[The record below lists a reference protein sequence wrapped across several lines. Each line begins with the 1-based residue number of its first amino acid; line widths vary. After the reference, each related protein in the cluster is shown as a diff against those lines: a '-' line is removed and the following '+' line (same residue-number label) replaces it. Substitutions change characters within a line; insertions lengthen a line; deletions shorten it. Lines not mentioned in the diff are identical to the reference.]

1 MANLFNQV
9 RLYMEDNGKDF
20 EDAVYKE
27 NVIVFHYDNKPSEV
41 TTWNVGGL
49 SKPTAEQLSALE
61 SRANTWEANNIV
73 RNTRRISYGEIGD
86 QLDLL
91 YKDIL
96 GNKLDTTGEWAKK
109 IKKIKDDNPKS

>member
-1 MANLFNQV
+1 MANLYTQV
-9 RLYMEDNGKDF
+9 KLYCEENGIDFDNEISRD
-20 EDAVYKE
+20 
-27 NVIVFHYDNKPSEV
+27 NITVFHYDNKPSEV

>member
-27 NVIVFHYDNKPSEV
+27 NVIVFHYDNKPSEI

-61 SRANTWEANNIV
+61 SRANTWETNNIV
-73 RNTRRISYGEIGD
+73 RNTRRLSYGDIGD
-86 QLDLL
+86 QLDEI
-91 YKDIL
+91 YHDIDAWKARL
-96 GNKLDTTGEWAKK
+96 KG
-109 IKKIKDDNPKS
+109 IKDSNQKS

>member
-27 NVIVFHYDNKPSEV
+27 NVIVFHYDNKPSEI

-73 RNTRRISYGEIGD
+73 RNTRRLSYGDIGD
-86 QLDLL
+86 QLDEI
-91 YKDIL
+91 YHDIDAWKARL
-96 GNKLDTTGEWAKK
+96 QT
-109 IKKIKDDNPKS
+109 IKTNNPKS

>member
-41 TTWNVGGL
+41 TVWNVDGKT
-49 SKPTAEQLSALE
+49 KPTQEQLDSYESQANDLE
-61 SRANTWEANNIV
+61 ADDIV
-73 RNTRRISYGEIGD
+73 RGTRRVAYGDIGE
-86 QLDLL
+86 QLDEIF
-91 YKDIL
+91 KDIDAW
-96 GNKLDTTGEWAKK
+96 KARIQA
-109 IKKIKDDNPKS
+109 IKNANPKS